1 MCLQGRKRGSEGKKE
16 QSKHFLQEKSGPG
29 YRTNHGTGSC
39 SLNFPVCKLLGKKKN
54 QSFGG
59 KKKFK
64 CMDWGKGER
73 RRRRRRRRRVLLL
86 CDIHME

>member
-1 MCLQGRKRGSEGKKE
+1 M
-16 QSKHFLQEKSGPG
+16 
-29 YRTNHGTGSC
+29 
-39 SLNFPVCKLLGKKKN
+39 NFPVCKLLGKKK
-54 QSFGG
+54 SVFRR

-73 RRRRRRRRRVLLL
+73 RRRRRRVLLL